1 MQFTHA
7 LTTTHLSYDEYVFD
21 SLIMYLIIYF
31 VVGHK
36 ITNSMVIQLHW
47 YYNKLIQ
54 NLIK

>member
-7 LTTTHLSYDEYVFD
+7 LTTTHLSYDEHVFD

-31 VVGHK
+31 VVGRK

-54 NLIK
+54 I